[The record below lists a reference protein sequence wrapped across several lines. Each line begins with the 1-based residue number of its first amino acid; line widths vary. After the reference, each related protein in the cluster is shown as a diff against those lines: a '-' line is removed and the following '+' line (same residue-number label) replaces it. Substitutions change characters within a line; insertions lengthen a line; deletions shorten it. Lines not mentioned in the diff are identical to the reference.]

1 MLELGKLRHLR
12 QVKDGKRVIPPRV
25 ISVTSGKGGVGKSSV
40 VANLAMTLA
49 EKGERVL
56 LLDGD
61 FGLANLDIMFD
72 LKARGTIHDVL
83 SGERAPRDILA
94 RVAPNV
100 DIIPASSGVMEM
112 TQLGDEK
119 KSQLLDILQSQI
131 GRAHV

>member
-1 MLELGKLRHLR
+1 MLELGQLRHLR

-40 VANLAMTLA
+40 VANLAMSLA
-49 EKGERVL
+49 ARGERVL

-72 LKARGTIHDVL
+72 LKTRGNIHDVL
-83 SGERAPRDILA
+83 NGTRNARDILA
-94 RVAPNV
+94 PGAPNV

-112 TQLGDEK
+112 TQLGDDK
-119 KSQLLDILQSQI
+119 KTQLLDILQ
-131 GRAHV
+131 GLENAYDV